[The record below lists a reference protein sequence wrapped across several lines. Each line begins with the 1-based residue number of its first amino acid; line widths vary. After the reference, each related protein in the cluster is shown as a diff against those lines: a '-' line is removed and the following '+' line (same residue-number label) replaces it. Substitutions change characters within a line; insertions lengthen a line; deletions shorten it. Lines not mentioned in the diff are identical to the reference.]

1 MSKPGFAATPQP
13 PYYAVIFTGQRT
25 EGDNGYGKMAEL
37 MIKVAQEQPGCLGIE
52 AARNENGLG
61 VTVAYFTDEAAI
73 AAWRNH
79 IQHRAAQKLGKE
91 RWYAHY
97 EVRVARVERSYSGPA
112 GR

>member
-1 MSKPGFAATPQP
+1 MTIPGFADTPVAH
-13 PYYAVIFTGQRT
+13 YYAVIFSGQRT

-37 MIKVAQEQPGCLGIE
+37 MVRTAKQQPGCLGVE
-52 AARNENGLG
+52 AARNPDGFG
-61 VTVAYFTDEAAI
+61 ITVAYFTDEAAI
-73 AAWRNH
+73 AAWRDH
-79 IQHRAAQKLGKE
+79 VQHRGAQKLGKE